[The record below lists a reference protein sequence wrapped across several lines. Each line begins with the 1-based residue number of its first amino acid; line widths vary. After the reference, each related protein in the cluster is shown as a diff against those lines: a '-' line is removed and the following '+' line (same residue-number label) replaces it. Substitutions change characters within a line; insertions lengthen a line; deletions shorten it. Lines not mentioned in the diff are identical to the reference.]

1 MPKISGPSMPS
12 MPTLSTGTG
21 STSTSQTTTTTT
33 SKTSSSSEKTDT
45 EKVVAETKAGYA
57 LTAQTISSLS
67 GNSDLSTLSSLLGGD
82 ASSLYGNLT
91 GLDSTNT
98 SYNTNLLLSQ
108 ILEKLNKIAEKQGTL
123 ETEKNPEN
131 VQVAA
136 KKTSNAGILRFRF
149 NNYEYVS
156 NLSDVY
162 ISTPEADGTFFVTG
176 DRTYSFGNG
185 QSRETFYMLFKAN
198 SSNDS
203 SPLGNY
209 SVAVSVMQDMEN
221 PNSFV
226 YKLSKVE
233 NLTAQKTGNLASLR
247 LNKSDLKA
255 DILISLE

>member
-1 MPKISGPSMPS
+1 MPSVSGPSMPS

-33 SKTSSSSEKTDT
+33 SKTTSETEKTDA
-45 EKVVAETKAGYA
+45 EKVAETKAGYA

-91 GLDSTNT
+91 GLDSTST

-123 ETEKNPEN
+123 ESEKNPEN

-136 KKTSNAGILRFRF
+136 KKSSSAGILRFRF

-176 DRTYSFGNG
+176 GRTYSFGNA

-203 SPLGNY
+203 GLLGNY
-209 SVAVSVMQDMEN
+209 SVAVSVMQDVEN

>member
-1 MPKISGPSMPS
+1 MPSVSGPSMPS

-33 SKTSSSSEKTDT
+33 SKTASETEKTDA
-45 EKVVAETKAGYA
+45 EKVAESKAGYA

-91 GLDSTNT
+91 GLDSTT
-98 SYNTNLLLSQ
+98 ASYNTNLLLSQ

-131 VQVAA
+131 VQIAA
-136 KKTSNAGILRFRF
+136 KKSSSAGILRFRF

-176 DRTYSFGNG
+176 DRTYSLGNG

-203 SPLGNY
+203 SLLGNY
-209 SVAVSVMQDMEN
+209 SVAISVMQDVEN

-255 DILISLE
+255 DILIALE